1 MDPVEPIADLTA
13 GAKIHME
20 DLVLHVEPKEH
31 E

>member
-1 MDPVEPIADLTA
+1 MDPVEPVTDLTA
-13 GAKIHME
+13 GAEIHAE

>member
-1 MDPVEPIADLTA
+1 MDSVEPVTDLIA
-13 GAKIHME
+13 GANIHTE